1 MSDDNHKHR
10 EITIETLSA
19 PPIRIVPAPL
29 GLRAIAGLMD
39 SLILATLWLIFS
51 ILLGQSP
58 MQFIAFANYFALA
71 LLALLTFIY
80 YFVQEGL
87 FSGTI
92 GKSVAKLE
100 VLQTSGDQCSFRTSI
115 IRNVLRFVDW
125 LPVLYLI
132 GLIAV
137 TTSADRRRI
146 GDRFANT
153 IVTKKPP
160 KDPNPPPAP
169 FLFH

>member
-1 MSDDNHKHR
+1 
-10 EITIETLSA
+10 
-19 PPIRIVPAPL
+19 
-29 GLRAIAGLMD
+29 
-39 SLILATLWLIFS
+39 
-51 ILLGQSP
+51 
-58 MQFIAFANYFALA
+58 
-71 LLALLTFIY
+71 
-80 YFVQEGL
+80 
-87 FSGTI
+87 
-92 GKSVAKLE
+92 LE
-100 VLQTSGDQCSFRTSI
+100 VLQTNGDQCSFRASI
-115 IRNVLRFVDW
+115 IRNALRFVDW

-137 TTSADRRRI
+137 IVSSDRRRI

>member
-1 MSDDNHKHR
+1 MSDDHEHR

-19 PPIRIVPAPL
+19 PPIQIKTAPL
-29 GLRAIAGLMD
+29 SVRAIAGLVD
-39 SLILATLWLIFS
+39 SLILALLWLVLS
-51 ILLGQSP
+51 ISLGQSL
-58 MQFIAFANYFALA
+58 MQFAAFTNYSTLA
-71 LLALLTFIY
+71 LLAVLTFVY

-87 FSGTI
+87 FSTTI
-92 GKSVAKLE
+92 GKSLAKLE
-100 VLQTSGDQCSFRTSI
+100 VLQTSGDQCSFSASFG
-115 IRNVLRFVDW
+115 RNILRFVDW
-125 LPVLYLI
+125 LPTLYLI

-137 TTSADRRRI
+137 IASSDRRRI

-153 IVTKKPP
+153 IVTRKPQ